1 MPCNFFPIYLTA
13 EKYTA
18 MGKDWHRGCFKCT
31 ECKSSI
37 AQGAESVHLGKP
49 YCKTC
54 YAKVHGPKGVHSSGA
69 SQSYVHK

>member
-37 AQGAESVHLGKP
+37 AQGAESVVSFHPIASLER
-49 YCKTC
+49 Y
-54 YAKVHGPKGVHSSGA
+54 SSTFPT
-69 SQSYVHK
+69 